1 MAGIKQGCPLSP
13 YLIVLLMDAIFSV
26 GKKEPCQRT
35 KRQPICRS
43 PLWGRSV
50 IVALHES
57 ASSRNRW
64 TFKEFFCLNYD
75 KCLNTCV
82 YIYMPT
88 PPPPYLPFCVFSAK
102 KSHTGVL
109 CMYAAPV
116 PTFSRLCML
125 LGISFR
131 HLGCKEYCTMWV
143 PVSRCHLRN
152 CVCCVMV
159 LPVFVTYVPE
169 SALFTVDRATA
180 DVHETLVHAAYMHIC
195 GRGSGVTCLRR
206 RDLLRLKS
214 QHCRLNTDQGVKVIT
229 RTTTIS
235 SSFD

>member
-1 MAGIKQGCPLSP
+1 MQAKKTIGPIIPQDLHTVPSDELPKGTSHLSP
-13 YLIVLLMDAIFSV
+13 GVLDITHHMYVCMYVCIY
-26 GKKEPCQRT
+26 
-35 KRQPICRS
+35 I
-43 PLWGRSV
+43 
-50 IVALHES
+50 
-57 ASSRNRW
+57 
-64 TFKEFFCLNYD
+64 
-75 KCLNTCV
+75 
-82 YIYMPT
+82 YIYMQP

-102 KSHTGVL
+102 KSRT
-109 CMYAAPV
+109 PS
-116 PTFSRLCML
+116 FSRLYML
-125 LGISFR
+125 LGTSFR
-131 HLGCKEYCTMWV
+131 HLGCKEYCTMFV

-169 SALFTVDRATA
+169 GALITADRATA
-180 DVHETLVHAAYMHIC
+180 DVDETLVHVAYMHIC
-195 GRGSGVTCLRR
+195 GRGSGVTCLCR

>member
-1 MAGIKQGCPLSP
+1 MQ
-13 YLIVLLMDAIFSV
+13 
-26 GKKEPCQRT
+26 
-35 KRQPICRS
+35 
-43 PLWGRSV
+43 
-50 IVALHES
+50 
-57 ASSRNRW
+57 
-64 TFKEFFCLNYD
+64 
-75 KCLNTCV
+75 
-82 YIYMPT
+82 

-131 HLGCKEYCTMWV
+131 HLGCKEYCTMFV

-169 SALFTVDRATA
+169 SALITADRATA
-180 DVHETLVHAAYMHIC
+180 DVDETLVHVAYMHIC

>member
-1 MAGIKQGCPLSP
+1 MSAVSVAFELHCIALTALEDAQRQKTGQASRQEHMQHTCI
-13 YLIVLLMDAIFSV
+13 LM
-26 GKKEPCQRT
+26 Q
-35 KRQPICRS
+35 
-43 PLWGRSV
+43 V
-50 IVALHES
+50 ISMMCAHVMVFVY
-57 ASSRNRW
+57 
-64 TFKEFFCLNYD
+64 T
-75 KCLNTCV
+75 
-82 YIYMPT
+82 YIYIYAT

-102 KSHTGVL
+102 KSRT
-109 CMYAAPV
+109 PS
-116 PTFSRLCML
+116 FSRLYML
-125 LGISFR
+125 LGTSFR
-131 HLGCKEYCTMWV
+131 HLGCKEYCTMFV

-169 SALFTVDRATA
+169 SALITADRATA
-180 DVHETLVHAAYMHIC
+180 DVDETLVHVAYMHIC
-195 GRGSGVTCLRR
+195 GRGSGVTCLCR